1 MCFTDAHAPSL
12 ETPRRCLWLVSDS
25 DHTSSDHKRRLA
37 RLTNRITQAKSAQ
50 GGANH
55 GGEHYS
61 QAQLAW
67 RMVIELVSGLGIGLG
82 IGIGLD
88 RLFGTTPVLLVVFVL
103 LGFAAGVKVMMRSAQ
118 EVQQQQ
124 QGWERHEGQEAQEG
138 QEGREGQSNG
148 KPH

>member
-1 MCFTDAHAPSL
+1 
-12 ETPRRCLWLVSDS
+12 
-25 DHTSSDHKRRLA
+25 
-37 RLTNRITQAKSAQ
+37 
-50 GGANH
+50 
-55 GGEHYS
+55 
-61 QAQLAW
+61 
-67 RMVIELVSGLGIGLG
+67 MVIELVSGLGIGLG